1 MDFIQEEGP
10 DLAIDPH
17 IAWDLEILEFQ
28 VSKDYDMKVLKA
40 TLEED
45 GHKVYID
52 KNTKYWS
59 FLIQVRSKYGLRND
73 FGSH

>member
-1 MDFIQEEGP
+1 GP

-52 KNTKYWS
+52 KKHKVLVLSDPSQIEVWFTK
-59 FLIQVRSKYGLRND
+59 
-73 FGSH
+73 